1 VAAGP
6 GKIHPHT
13 GIRIHNPIQPGMSVL
28 LYVHKKH
35 SFVFLMLL
43 LHASLWK
50 DLFSQLFFFFLVNLF
65 FSSGKFD
72 GSPVEYNGDE
82 CQIIRDDDVL
92 LAYTGVTMR
101 LDNVEPIRDY
111 VLIEI
116 ENDSD
121 NDSDPSVTK
130 SGVVIAAQ
138 VNKDDVPCEGRVAKI
153 GPGRMAAS
161 GEFTPSPVQVGDM
174 VKFKDYA
181 GNDVIMEGK
190 KYSVV
195 KMVDILCTYDDDEVE
210 Q

>member
-1 VAAGP
+1 
-6 GKIHPHT
+6 
-13 GIRIHNPIQPGMSVL
+13 
-28 LYVHKKH
+28 
-35 SFVFLMLL
+35 
-43 LHASLWK
+43 
-50 DLFSQLFFFFLVNLF
+50 
-65 FSSGKFD
+65 
-72 GSPVEYNGDE
+72 
-82 CQIIRDDDVL
+82 
-92 LAYTGVTMR
+92 MR

-116 ENDSD
+116 ENEN
-121 NDSDPSVTK
+121 NDSDSDPPITK

-138 VNKDDVPCEGRVAKI
+138 VTKDDVPCEGRVAKI

-195 KMVDILCTYDDDEVE
+195 KMVDILCTYDDE
-210 Q
+210 QCSRR